1 MVSPG
6 VVGHPRVDGS
16 TIPDFLSGINEAC
29 DPLDWQPMS
38 LSVLTLNLWHDSGP
52 WPERQNLIREWLDRL
67 DPDLIG
73 FQEALRGE
81 SMDQVA
87 TLLEGRGYH
96 LDYVQASP
104 FWRDAGSL
112 SFGNAIASRWPIEE
126 RHELSLPDR
135 GDGETRAALSVRIDA
150 PVGPVSFTT
159 THLNW
164 KLHQGDTRCKQV
176 VALADHVLRL
186 RPRDGYPPIVV
197 GDFNAEPD
205 SDEIRFMRGGHAIG
219 DRSVYFN
226 DASRVAGDPDQGLA
240 YTWCNRNAYARKA
253 LEPDKRIDYIF
264 AGYPQADGLGKIES
278 CRVVCDESAGGVW
291 PSDHF
296 GVYAE
301 LRSEPL
307 PD

>member
-1 MVSPG
+1 
-6 VVGHPRVDGS
+6 
-16 TIPDFLSGINEAC
+16 
-29 DPLDWQPMS
+29 MS
-38 LSVLTLNLWHDSGP
+38 LSVLTLNLWHDAGP
-52 WPERQNLIREWLDRL
+52 WPERQRSIRAWLDRL

-96 LDYVQASP
+96 LDYVEASP
-104 FWRDAGSL
+104 FWRGSGSL

-135 GDGETRAALSVRIDA
+135 GDGETRAALTAQIDS
-150 PVGPVSFTT
+150 PLGLLSLTT

-176 VALADHVLRL
+176 VALADQVLRL
-186 RPRDGYPPIVV
+186 RPRDGFPPIVV

-226 DASRVAGDPDQGLA
+226 DAFRVAGDSDQGA
-240 YTWCNRNAYARKA
+240 GHSWCNRNTYARGA
-253 LEPDKRIDYIF
+253 FEPDKRIDYIF
-264 AGYPQADGLGKIES
+264 AGYPKPDGCGMIES
-278 CRVVCDESAGGVW
+278 CRVVCDETSYGVW

-301 LRSEPL
+301 LRSEAAPE
-307 PD
+307 PAP